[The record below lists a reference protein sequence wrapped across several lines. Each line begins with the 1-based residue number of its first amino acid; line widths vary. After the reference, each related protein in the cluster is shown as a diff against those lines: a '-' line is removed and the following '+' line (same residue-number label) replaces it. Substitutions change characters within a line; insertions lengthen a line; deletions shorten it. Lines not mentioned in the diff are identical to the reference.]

1 MDYCLPGYSVH
12 EISRARILAFCI
24 IREFIVEKGLS
35 SAVNAGNRLIVAQV
49 SLAIRE
55 FTLEKGPY
63 ECSK

>member
-12 EISRARILAFCI
+12 EISQARILAFCI
-24 IREFIVEKGLS
+24 IREFIVEKGLL
-35 SAVNAGNRLIVAQV
+35 SAVNVGNRLIVAPV
-49 SLAIRE
+49 SLVIRE